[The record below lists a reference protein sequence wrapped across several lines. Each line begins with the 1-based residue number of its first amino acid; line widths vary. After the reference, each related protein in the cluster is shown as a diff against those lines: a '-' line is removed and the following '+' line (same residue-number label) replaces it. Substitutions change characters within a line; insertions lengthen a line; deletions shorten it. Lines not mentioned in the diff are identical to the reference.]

1 MINTIYSN
9 SKHLVVAGG
18 KPGGPYISPGSVGGG
33 MIRWNSNTS
42 TMEVND
48 GCAWITMPNS
58 VTSIDLSPET
68 QRVLDWAAR
77 KMHEEF
83 ELEQKM
89 KQYPALRKAKENLDL
104 IWNVVK
110 DER

>member
-1 MINTIYSN
+1 
-9 SKHLVVAGG
+9 
-18 KPGGPYISPGSVGGG
+18 
-33 MIRWNSNTS
+33 
-42 TMEVND
+42 MEIND
-48 GCAWITMPNS
+48 GCVWVAMPNS
-58 VTSIDLSPET
+58 VASVDLSPET

-110 DER
+110 DEG

>member
-1 MINTIYSN
+1 MINAIYSN
-9 SKHLVVAGG
+9 NKHLVVAGG
-18 KPGGPYISPGSVGGG
+18 NPGGPNISAGSMGAG

-42 TMEVND
+42 TMEIND
-48 GCAWITMPNS
+48 GCVWITMPS
-58 VTSIDLSPET
+58 SLTSIDLSQET
-68 QRVLDWAAR
+68 QRVLDWASR

-110 DER
+110 DEG